1 VQDGVCVDS
10 ERRRKYTAFISRMLP
25 IGGPHPM
32 VPVAVAGDAAFYR
45 VAQETTV
52 VERCLQA
59 LQNIRCCVPD
69 FLYFKIKKL
78 KMGESTV
85 VHTVERI
92 CKADQDVV

>member
-1 VQDGVCVDS
+1 
-10 ERRRKYTAFISRMLP
+10 
-25 IGGPHPM
+25 M
-32 VPVAVAGDAAFYR
+32 VPVAVAGDATFYR
-45 VAQETTV
+45 VAQETAV